1 MNENKK
7 TVFLSTPAG
16 MFKSIEETKNCAR
29 SLRAFLDYMFK
40 KNGICENSVMIG
52 ISNING
58 KKAHYTSTPRA
69 KEAGVDEYCL
79 KLIVGH
85 QIGDVTE
92 RVYTHRTIES
102 LAAEIE
108 KIG

>member
-1 MNENKK
+1 MQQIAAY
-7 TVFLSTPAG
+7 FIAS
-16 MFKSIEETKNCAR
+16 S
-29 SLRAFLDYMFK
+29 
-40 KNGICENSVMIG
+40 
-52 ISNING
+52 
-58 KKAHYTSTPRA
+58 